1 MQITAVQI
9 HPDENVASLLRDHA
23 KGECPRLSD
32 ATIAPLEQ
40 AILMG
45 QKVALSKIADGEPVV
60 KYGAAIGRAT
70 CNITPG
76 QHVHLH
82 NLKGMP
88 S

>member
-9 HPDENVASLLRDHA
+9 HPDDNVASLLRDHA

-45 QKVALSKIADGEPVV
+45 HKVALSKIADGEPVV

-70 CNITPG
+70 CNIPPG

-82 NLKGMP
+82 NMKGMP